1 MRLKSNKM
9 AIGENLLYFLVWT
22 VAILVP
28 ILNAKMMSEEH
39 VYFVN
44 ILTAWLKILPYGL
57 IFLVNNLIFAPKL
70 LLRKHYAAYYLV
82 SILFLVVLFY
92 SIEYYETTMR
102 RSPFSDS
109 DLYIVHGRASFTDL
123 AWYWNVLLGLFL
135 QNTNN
140 GIKIMFKAMSDEQK
154 MVSLERQSL
163 QAEMDYLKY
172 QINPHF
178 FMNTL
183 NNIHALIDID
193 TEAAK
198 ENVIELS
205 KMMRYVLYDSENART
220 SILNDIRFVENYI
233 GLMRIRYTDD
243 VEIRL
248 DVAGSIPPE
257 AKIPPLLLIVF
268 VENAFKHGVSY
279 KNPSFVHITIECDG
293 ATATCTVRNSR
304 HAGPAESLPAAGGK
318 GTTESAATT
327 GTDETAES
335 GHATSRRGSRRTSHL
350 RFEGRRL
357 RNGRT
362 HTQDGATDDGVK
374 ASGMGLYNVRKRL
387 DLLFGDDYTLK
398 IDDTHDDTYEVK
410 LTIPISYD

>member
-1 MRLKSNKM
+1 MLLKSDKM

-44 ILTAWLKILPYGL
+44 ILTAWQKILPYGI
-57 IFLVNNLIFAPKL
+57 IFLLNNLIFAPKL
-70 LLRKHYAAYYLV
+70 LLRKHYVAYYLV
-82 SILFLVVLFY
+82 SILYLVLLFY
-92 SIEYYETTMR
+92 SIEYYQITMR
-102 RSPFSDS
+102 RSPFAES
-109 DLYIVHGRASFTDL
+109 DLYIIHGRASFTDL

-154 MVSLERQSL
+154 MISLERQSL

-205 KMMRYVLYDSENART
+205 KMMRYVLYDSDKTQT
-220 SILNDIRFVENYI
+220 SILNDIRFIENYI

-243 VEIRL
+243 VDIRL
-248 DVAGSIPPE
+248 DVAEAIPPE

-279 KNPSFVHITIECDG
+279 NSPSFVHIAIGCDG

-304 HAGPAESLPAAGGK
+304 HPHHPADLMAGNTSGTAATESVTG
-318 GTTESAATT
+318 GTTSQ
-327 GTDETAES
+327 GTKLIPHFKLDM
-335 GHATSRRGSRRTSHL
+335 RRS
-350 RFEGRRL
+350 
-357 RNGRT
+357 RNGRPKT
-362 HTQDGATDDGVK
+362 DGRTPADDKKTGSEGK
-374 ASGMGLYNVRKRL
+374 SSGMGLYNVRKRL
-387 DLLFGDDYTLK
+387 DLLFGDNYTLR

>member
-1 MRLKSNKM
+1 MRLRSNKM

-44 ILTAWLKILPYGL
+44 ILTAWLKILPYGI
-57 IFLVNNLIFAPKL
+57 IFLLNNLIFAPKL

-82 SILFLVVLFY
+82 SILYLVALFY

-102 RSPFSDS
+102 HSPFADS

-140 GIKIMFKAMSDEQK
+140 GIKIMFKSMSDEQK

-178 FMNTL
+178 FLNTL
-183 NNIHALIDID
+183 NNLHALIDID

-198 ENVIELS
+198 ETVIELS
-205 KMMRYVLYDSENART
+205 KMMR
-220 SILNDIRFVENYI
+220 
-233 GLMRIRYTDD
+233 
-243 VEIRL
+243 
-248 DVAGSIPPE
+248 
-257 AKIPPLLLIVF
+257 
-268 VENAFKHGVSY
+268 
-279 KNPSFVHITIECDG
+279 
-293 ATATCTVRNSR
+293 
-304 HAGPAESLPAAGGK
+304 
-318 GTTESAATT
+318 
-327 GTDETAES
+327 
-335 GHATSRRGSRRTSHL
+335 
-350 RFEGRRL
+350 
-357 RNGRT
+357 
-362 HTQDGATDDGVK
+362 
-374 ASGMGLYNVRKRL
+374 
-387 DLLFGDDYTLK
+387 
-398 IDDTHDDTYEVK
+398 
-410 LTIPISYD
+410 

>member
-1 MRLKSNKM
+1 MRLRSNKM

-44 ILTAWLKILPYGL
+44 ILTAWLKILPYGI
-57 IFLVNNLIFAPKL
+57 IFLLNNLIFAPKL

-82 SILFLVVLFY
+82 SILYLVALFY

-102 RSPFSDS
+102 HSPFADS

-140 GIKIMFKAMSDEQK
+140 GIKIMFKSMSDEQK

-198 ENVIELS
+198 ETVIELS
-205 KMMRYVLYDSENART
+205 KMMRYVLYDSENAET
-220 SILNDIRFVENYI
+220 SH
-233 GLMRIRYTDD
+233 
-243 VEIRL
+243 
-248 DVAGSIPPE
+248 PQ
-257 AKIPPLLLIVF
+257 
-268 VENAFKHGVSY
+268 
-279 KNPSFVHITIECDG
+279 
-293 ATATCTVRNSR
+293 R
-304 HAGPAESLPAAGGK
+304 HTLRGELHRAHAHTLYGRC
-318 GTTESAATT
+318 
-327 GTDETAES
+327 
-335 GHATSRRGSRRTSHL
+335 GHTSRRGGDCPSRGQDSAAAAH
-350 RFEGRRL
+350 RL
-357 RNGRT
+357 RGERLQARRKLQQPLVRT
-362 HTQDGATDDGVK
+362 HRHQLRRQY
-374 ASGMGLYNVRKRL
+374 GLMHRHQLAPRPH
-387 DLLFGDDYTLK
+387 GR
-398 IDDTHDDTYEVK
+398 
-410 LTIPISYD
+410 P

>member
-1 MRLKSNKM
+1 MRLRNNKM

-44 ILTAWLKILPYGL
+44 ILTAWLKILPYGI
-57 IFLVNNLIFAPKL
+57 IFLLNNLIFAPKL
-70 LLRKHYAAYYLV
+70 LLRKHYAAYFLV
-82 SILFLVVLFY
+82 SILYLVALFY

-102 RSPFSDS
+102 RSPFSDN

-140 GIKIMFKAMSDEQK
+140 GIKIMFKSMSDEQK

-198 ENVIELS
+198 ETVIELS
-205 KMMRYVLYDSENART
+205 KMMRYVLYDSEHAQT
-220 SILNDIRFVENYI
+220 SIINDIRFVENYI

-243 VEIRL
+243 VDIRL
-248 DVAGSIPPE
+248 DVAGTIPPE

-279 KNPSFVHITIECDG
+279 SSPSFVHIEIACDG
-293 ATATCTVRNSR
+293 STATCVVRNSR
-304 HAGPAESLPAAGGK
+304 HIPSETHGAGDMEDVSKTERAECSLPQEKKSRTRRRGRKEGSRAKAAVQMDAGGAK
-318 GTTESAATT
+318 TWA
-327 GTDETAES
+327 S
-335 GHATSRRGSRRTSHL
+335 G
-350 RFEGRRL
+350 EGK
-357 RNGRT
+357 T
-362 HTQDGATDDGVK
+362 
-374 ASGMGLYNVRKRL
+374 SGMGLYNVRKRL
-387 DLLFGDDYTLK
+387 DLLFGSNYRLK

-410 LTIPISYD
+410 LTIPITYD

>member
-1 MRLKSNKM
+1 MRLRSNKM

-44 ILTAWLKILPYGL
+44 ILTAWLKILPYGI
-57 IFLVNNLIFAPKL
+57 IFLLNNLLFAPKL
-70 LLRKHYAAYYLV
+70 LLRKHYAAYYLI
-82 SILFLVVLFY
+82 SILYLVALFY

-102 RSPFSDS
+102 RSPFADS

-140 GIKIMFKAMSDEQK
+140 GIKIMFKSMSDEQK

-198 ENVIELS
+198 ETVIELS
-205 KMMRYVLYDSENART
+205 KMMRYVLYDSENAET

-243 VEIRL
+243 VDIRL
-248 DVAGSIPPE
+248 DVEGTIPPE

-279 KNPSFVHITIECDG
+279 NSPSYVHIVISCDG
-293 ATATCTVRNSR
+293 STASCTVTNSR
-304 HAGPAESLPAAGGK
+304 HEHTAANVL
-318 GTTESAATT
+318 SASRTQD
-327 GTDETAES
+327 TDAARTDTADTDTKS
-335 GHATSRRGSRRTSHL
+335 SSRRGRKSRR
-350 RFEGRRL
+350 G
-357 RNGRT
+357 RNGTKDSGRI
-362 HTQDGATDDGVK
+362 HSDGRNMDTGSGK
-374 ASGMGLYNVRKRL
+374 SSGMGLYNVRKRL
-387 DLLFGDDYTLK
+387 DLLFGSNYTLK
-398 IDDTHDDTYEVK
+398 IDDSHEDRYEVK
-410 LTIPISYD
+410 LTIPIKYD

>member
-1 MRLKSNKM
+1 MLLKSNKM

-57 IFLVNNLIFAPKL
+57 IFLLNNLIFAPKL
-70 LLRKHYAAYYLV
+70 LLRKHYVAYYLA
-82 SILFLVVLFY
+82 SILYLVVLFY

-154 MVSLERQSL
+154 MVALERQSL

-243 VEIRL
+243 VDIRL
-248 DVAGSIPPE
+248 DVAGTIPPE

-279 KNPSFVHITIECDG
+279 NRPSFVHIAIGCDG
-293 ATATCTVRNSR
+293 TTATCTVRNSR
-304 HAGPAESLPAAGGK
+304 HPHTTADLITGHTAETAATSAGAT
-318 GTTESAATT
+318 GTTPQ
-327 GTDETAES
+327 S
-335 GHATSRRGSRRTSHL
+335 GKRIPHFKL
-350 RFEGRRL
+350 DVRL
-357 RNGRT
+357 SRNGRT
-362 HTQDGATDDGVK
+362 RPEGRASEEGRTPGDGAKT
-374 ASGMGLYNVRKRL
+374 SGMGLYNVRKRL

-398 IDDTHDDTYEVK
+398 IDDTHDQTYEVK

>member
-1 MRLKSNKM
+1 MRLRSNKM

-44 ILTAWLKILPYGL
+44 ILTAWLKILPYGI
-57 IFLVNNLIFAPKL
+57 IFLLNNLIFAPKL
-70 LLRKHYAAYYLV
+70 LLRKHYAAYFLV
-82 SILFLVVLFY
+82 SILYLVALFY

-102 RSPFSDS
+102 RSPFSDN

-140 GIKIMFKAMSDEQK
+140 GIKIMFKSMSDEQK

-198 ENVIELS
+198 ETVIELS
-205 KMMRYVLYDSENART
+205 KMMRYVLYDSEHAQT
-220 SILNDIRFVENYI
+220 SIINDIRFVENYI

-243 VEIRL
+243 VDIRL
-248 DVAGSIPPE
+248 EVAGTIPPE

-279 KNPSFVHITIECDG
+279 NSPSFVHIRISCDG
-293 ATATCTVRNSR
+293 STATCVVSNSR
-304 HAGPAESLPAAGGK
+304 HNHTTAEPQAAMLGGAEEQAGAERADGNRSHERKTRGARRRGRGGDVRAKAAAQTGAGGAEAAAAGGGK
-318 GTTESAATT
+318 T
-327 GTDETAES
+327 
-335 GHATSRRGSRRTSHL
+335 
-350 RFEGRRL
+350 
-357 RNGRT
+357 
-362 HTQDGATDDGVK
+362 
-374 ASGMGLYNVRKRL
+374 SGMGLYNVRKRL
-387 DLLFGDDYTLK
+387 DLLFGSNYRLK

-410 LTIPISYD
+410 LTIPITYD